1 MLYNIL
7 FSYED
12 SKDGKLI
19 LRCKIP
25 DNAFAYIDQL
35 NQYLNGFGR
44 YRVDSF
50 WLAKS
55 KVLAYDVKTTLPYK
69 KYIEKSQPSD

>member
-7 FSYED
+7 YTYED

-35 NQYLNGFGR
+35 NKYLSGFGR

-50 WLAKS
+50 WLAHCKE
-55 KVLAYDVKTTLPYK
+55 LAYDFKTTLPYK